1 MKDQWNDVDEYLK
14 RTVVGPDEA
23 LEQAVRATA
32 DAGMPAIEVTAAQGK
47 LLMLLAQIQG
57 AEKVLE
63 IGTLGGFSTIWLARG
78 IAADGRIISCE
89 FEPRHAEVARANLER
104 AGLSGK
110 VDIRVGAALDT
121 LPRLT
126 GEAPFDLFFIDADKA
141 NNPNYLEWAVK
152 LSRPGSVI
160 VLDNVVRGGSIRDGA
175 VADDSS
181 GASGSSGAAGVAGAG
196 AGSVED
202 EDIRG
207 TREALEL
214 LGSHP
219 RLDATAIQTVGA
231 KGWDGFAIAVVR

>member
-14 RTVVGPDEA
+14 RTVVGPDDA

-57 AEKVLE
+57 ARKVLE
-63 IGTLGGFSTIWLARG
+63 IGTLGGFSTIWMARG
-78 IAADGRIISCE
+78 IPGDGRIVSCE
-89 FEPRHAEVARANLER
+89 FEPRHAEVALANLER
-104 AGLSGK
+104 AGLSDK

-121 LPRLT
+121 LPTLA

-175 VADDSS
+175 VAED
-181 GASGSSGAAGVAGAG
+181 ASETGGAAGGAG

>member
-1 MKDQWNDVDEYLK
+1 VNEQWNAVDDYLK

-23 LEQAVRATA
+23 LEEAIRTA
-32 DAGMPAIEVTAAQGK
+32 SEAGMPSIEVTAAQGK
-47 LLMLLAQIQG
+47 FLMLLARIRG
-57 AEKVLE
+57 ARKVLE

-78 IAADGRIISCE
+78 VGEDGQVISCE
-89 FEPRHAEVARANLER
+89 YEPRHAEVARRNLER
-104 AGLSGK
+104 AGVSGK

-121 LPRLT
+121 LAQLND
-126 GEAPFDLFFIDADKA
+126 EAPFDLFFIDADKA
-141 NNPNYLEWAVK
+141 NNPKYLDWAVK

-160 VLDNVVRGGSIRDGA
+160 VLDNVVRGGSVHDGA
-175 VADDSS
+175 VAEESRPP
-181 GASGSSGAAGVAGAG
+181 

-219 RLDATAIQTVGA
+219 NLDSTAIQTVGP
-231 KGWDGFAIAVVR
+231 KGWDGFALAVVV